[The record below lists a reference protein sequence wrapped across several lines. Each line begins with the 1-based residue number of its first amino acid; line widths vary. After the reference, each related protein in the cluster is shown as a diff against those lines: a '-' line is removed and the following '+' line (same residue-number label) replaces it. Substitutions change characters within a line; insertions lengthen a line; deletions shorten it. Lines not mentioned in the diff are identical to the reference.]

1 MKYNDDEDIYFC
13 AYGKK
18 LLPVSTKIKTSKS
31 GYKSNVTIYECE
43 DCSGCPYK
51 ARCTKA
57 KGNKRLYVSKN
68 FLKERTKSLENIT
81 TSEGKLLRMNR
92 SIQVE
97 GAFGVLKQDYGF
109 RRFLMR
115 GKKNIKIEFMLLSF
129 GYNIQKLNNK
139 MLQNRKGILLHV
151 KQIA

>member
-1 MKYNDDEDIYFC
+1 
-13 AYGKK
+13 
-18 LLPVSTKIKTSKS
+18 
-31 GYKSNVTIYECE
+31 
-43 DCSGCPYK
+43 
-51 ARCTKA
+51 
-57 KGNKRLYVSKN
+57 
-68 FLKERTKSLENIT
+68 
-81 TSEGKLLRMNR
+81 MNR